1 MIITVISSCVR
12 SGVNTQQ
19 TARSQSPRVPAYQ
32 VRNDRHHDQSSK
44 LLPCH
49 GRFLGTDGKNVGS
62 CSRSRF
68 RLAISICRFRPSR
81 CW

>member
-1 MIITVISSCVR
+1 MIITVLSSCVR
-12 SGVNTQQ
+12 SGVNTKQNS
-19 TARSQSPRVPAYQ
+19 TIASPRVPAYQ

-44 LLPCH
+44 LLPYH

-68 RLAISICRFRPSR
+68 RLAISICRFRPSTS
-81 CW
+81 